1 MFHVKLELRSRG
13 LLMFHVEPTQGLTPK
28 PVSDVS
34 RETETHFFLTTD
46 TTRVDSPSSTPRSSC
61 TSQVA
66 ALNLRRAFKDRKSTR
81 LNSSHVAIS
90 YAVFCLKKKKQ
101 S

>member
-1 MFHVKLELRSRG
+1 MFHVKQGLRSRG
-13 LLMFHVEPTQGLTPK
+13 ILMFHVEPTQGLTPK

-61 TSQVA
+61 TSHVA
-66 ALNLRRAFKDRKSTR
+66 ALNLRRAFNATASPSPVRCAF
-81 LNSSHVAIS
+81 NSNSRPSGTTSGRH
-90 YAVFCLKKKKQ
+90 
-101 S
+101 

>member
-61 TSQVA
+61 TSQVED
-66 ALNLRRAFKDRKSTR
+66 LILRRAFNAPEISSSDRC
-81 LNSSHVAIS
+81 LLLANSLLPGTTS
-90 YAVFCLKKKKQ
+90 C
-101 S
+101 